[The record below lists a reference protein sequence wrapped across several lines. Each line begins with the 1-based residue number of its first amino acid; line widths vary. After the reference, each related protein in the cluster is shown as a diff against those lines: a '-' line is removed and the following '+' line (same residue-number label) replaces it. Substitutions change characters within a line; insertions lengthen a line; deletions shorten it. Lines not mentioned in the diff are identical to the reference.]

1 MINKIIDENDGVK
14 IDFEDD
20 GTCYLTHS
28 DQKIID
34 KVIEI
39 IKEIVTD
46 LEVGQVF
53 EGKISRIEDYGLF
66 VELPKKKT

>member
-1 MINKIIDENDGVK
+1 MHEQVK

-20 GTCYLTHS
+20 GTCYITHQ

-34 KVIEI
+34 KVVAV
-39 IKEIVTD
+39 IKEIVSD
-46 LEVGQVF
+46 LEIGQTF
-53 EGKISRIEDYGLF
+53 DAKISRIEDYGLF